1 MNPQEL
7 PELERAALFARLA
20 SFAPSAAPELVVLC
34 ASRRLAQHFQDAYA
48 RWQAQRGV
56 SAWASPAILTADAF
70 LQDLAERERLR
81 MRRAGSALPTP
92 LSQAESDLLW
102 RLVVSEN
109 RGAATLLREADAA
122 QLAADAWRLCQDYG
136 IALPLAGGSADVER
150 FNEWAQLYRARCERL
165 QRLDAGVYRS
175 ALLDLLGSGQLMRPA
190 AVVLAGF
197 DDAMPWQ
204 RRLFAT
210 LGTTGTELLRL
221 RERNIPGRV
230 RAGVAAGGEQE
241 LRAAARWVHD
251 VARERPQARIGI
263 IVPDLGARRA
273 DVQRVFDQTL
283 CPALE
288 GLAGGRGERPYNLT
302 LGDGL
307 SQVGLVQCALSL
319 LRLCVE
325 GLELS
330 EAGALMCA
338 PYWGGAAHEQLLRA
352 DLDRVLRDEGHL
364 RVGLP
369 VLRRLAWRDAD
380 LQARLQ
386 RMAELRGARANADTG
401 EWAERFSAWLDAAGW
416 PGPRTLDSGEYQ
428 AMQAWRELL
437 RELGG
442 VAGVLGP
449 VAASAALAQL
459 QRLAQQRVFQP
470 QTPPVHVH
478 VLGALEAQGLDFDAL
493 WVMGLDDERWP
504 PAGRPNPFIPFEL
517 QRRLGLPHASTGQE
531 LAWAKR
537 MTARWRCAAD
547 DVVFSW
553 PATAEDRPL
562 SPSPLI
568 HPEAAFAETLAID
581 AINPV
586 WRDARAAAREQ
597 RLADAYAPAPDAERT
612 VPGGARLLGDQARC
626 PFRAFATH
634 RLGAGTLQ
642 APGYGPSYIDR
653 GQLVHRALEALWRDW
668 REQSALLAL
677 DEAML
682 DARIA
687 EVVETELDRMAHDA
701 LQRFPA
707 GLRRLESE
715 RLCRLLREWV
725 ALERK
730 RPPFSVELIEGRAPE
745 QIGDA
750 DRDDQVVR
758 FGGLLLR
765 LRPDRVDRLAD
776 GQRLVLDYKTGARK
790 PLPWHDGRPEEPQLL
805 LYGLSRQDVAGV
817 AYARLTVGSIG
828 FDGIAADAE
837 LAPGL
842 KRYDEYR
849 ETREASDWTA
859 LLGRWRGELETLAGE
874 VRRGLASVTPKHPR
888 QSCRDCHLRA
898 ACRIHELQPASFE
911 DEGDGE

>member
-1 MNPQEL
+1 MNLQVL
-7 PELERAALFARLA
+7 SELERSALFARLA
-20 SFAPSAAPELVVLC
+20 ALAPSGAPALAVVC
-34 ASRRLAQHFQDAYA
+34 VSRRLAQHLQDAYA
-48 RWQAQRGV
+48 HWQAQRGV

-70 LQDLAERERLR
+70 LHDLAERERLR
-81 MRRAGSALPTP
+81 LRGAGSALPTP
-92 LSQAESDLLW
+92 LGQAESDLLW
-102 RLVVSEN
+102 RLAVSEN
-109 RGAATLLREADAA
+109 RGAANLLREADAA

-136 IALPLAGGSADVER
+136 IVLPLAGGSADVER

-175 ALLDLLGSGQLMRPA
+175 VLLDLLRAGRLMRPA
-190 AVVLAGF
+190 TVVLAGF

-210 LGTTGTELLRL
+210 LEEAGAELLRL
-221 RERNIPGRV
+221 REDDARGRV
-230 RAGVAAGGEQE
+230 RAGVAGGGEQE
-241 LRAAARWVHD
+241 LRAAAQWVCD
-251 VARERPQARIGI
+251 IARERPQARIGI

-273 DVQRVFDQTL
+273 DVLRVFDQTL
-283 CPALE
+283 CPSID
-288 GLAGGRGERPYNLT
+288 GLAGGSGERPYNLT

-338 PYWGGAAHEQLLRA
+338 PYWGGAAPERLLRA

-364 RVGLP
+364 RVDLP

-380 LQARLQ
+380 LQSRLQ
-386 RMAELRGARANADTG
+386 HLAELRGTRANADTG

-416 PGPRTLDSGEYQ
+416 PGPRPLDSGEYQ

-470 QTPPVHVH
+470 QTPPVNIH

-493 WVMGLDDERWP
+493 WVLGLDDERWP

-517 QRRLGLPHASTGQE
+517 QRRLGLPHASTAQE
-531 LAWAKR
+531 LAWAER
-537 MTARWRCAAD
+537 ITTRWRCAAAE
-547 DVVFSW
+547 VVFSW

-568 HPEAAFAETLAID
+568 HPEAATAETLAVD
-581 AINPV
+581 AIAPV
-586 WRDARAAAREQ
+586 WHDARAGGREQ
-597 RLADAYAPAPDAERT
+597 RLADAYAPAADDERP

-634 RLGAGTLQ
+634 RLGAGTLHV
-642 APGYGPSYIDR
+642 PGYGPSYIDR

-668 REQSALLAL
+668 RDQSALLAL
-677 DEAML
+677 DEAAL
-682 DARIA
+682 DARVA
-687 EVVETELDRMAHDA
+687 EVVETELDRLSQDA
-701 LQRFPA
+701 PQRLPA

-715 RLCRLLREWV
+715 RLCRLLREWI
-725 ALERK
+725 ALERR
-730 RPPFSVELIEGRAPE
+730 RPPFLVELIEGRAPE

-817 AYARLTVGSIG
+817 AYARLTVGGIG
-828 FDGIAADAE
+828 FDGIAADAD

-859 LLGRWRGELETLAGE
+859 LMGRWRGELETLAGE

-888 QSCRDCHLRA
+888 QSCRDCHLHA
-898 ACRIHELQPASFE
+898 ACRIHELQPVSFE
-911 DEGDGE
+911 DEGGRE